1 MNKPKAFVFS
11 VQVKFFKSTGKKKK
25 KINMTLFVRGKSDL
39 HGSVS
44 LAVLEAEV
52 EQRN

>member
-11 VQVKFFKSTGKKKK
+11 VQVKFFKSTGKTKK

-39 HGSVS
+39 HVMN
-44 LAVLEAEV
+44 LAAFL
-52 EQRN
+52 